1 MITLYIQIN
10 IFYRNA
16 KIANVAKKETLK
28 FSVDEVDKLYERQR
42 GRVVRA
48 PDLKS
53 GDPDHSD
60 HWLDSFE
67 VVRGSTPRRD
77 RKRGTG
83 NGEPE
88 TESERTKQGKARRN
102 NLGKCNFLPAVPP
115 DGQYV
120 LISTGINKACNG
132 A

>member
-10 IFYRNA
+10 IFCRNA

-67 VVRGSTPRRD
+67 VVRGSTPRRMLLIPETGN
-77 RKRGTG
+77 RKRSLSGQ
-83 NGEPE
+83 NKERLEE
-88 TESERTKQGKARRN
+88 TIWVNVIFYQLCLQMA
-102 NLGKCNFLPAVPP
+102 
-115 DGQYV
+115 
-120 LISTGINKACNG
+120 STF
-132 A
+132 

>member
-10 IFYRNA
+10 IFCRNA

-28 FSVDEVDKLYERQR
+28 FSVEEVDKLYERQR

-53 GDPDHSD
+53 GDPDHSE

-67 VVRGSTPRRD
+67 VVRGSTPRRMLLIPE
-77 RKRGTG
+77 TG
-83 NGEPE
+83 NRK
-88 TESERTKQGKARRN
+88 ERTKQKERLEETIWVNVIFYQLCPQMA
-102 NLGKCNFLPAVPP
+102 
-115 DGQYV
+115 
-120 LISTGINKACNG
+120 STF
-132 A
+132 